1 MIPNAIVTGTSMND
15 TITPKGII
23 VWSPRVGVHWL
34 EAENI
39 SLA

>member
-15 TITPKGII
+15 IITPKGII
-23 VWSPRVGVHWL
+23 VGSPRVDVHWL
-34 EAENI
+34 VAENP

>member
-23 VWSPRVGVHWL
+23 VGSPRVDVHWL
-34 EAENI
+34 AAENP

>member
-15 TITPKGII
+15 TITLKGII
-23 VWSPRVGVHWL
+23 VGCPRVDVHWL
-34 EAENI
+34 VAENP